1 MPDVAAWLTGVG
13 VAVLAA
19 IEVVRFLLTRGR

>member
-13 VAVLAA
+13 VAVLAGIAA
-19 IEVVRFLLTRGR
+19 IKFILGRP